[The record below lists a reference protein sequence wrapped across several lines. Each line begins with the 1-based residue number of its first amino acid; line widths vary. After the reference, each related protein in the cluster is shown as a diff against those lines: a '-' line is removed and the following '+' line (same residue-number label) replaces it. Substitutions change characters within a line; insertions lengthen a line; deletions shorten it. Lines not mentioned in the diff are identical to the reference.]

1 MKPVTSSSH
10 KFFRLFVLLLLA
22 VFISETVY
30 ASGTMSAVQ
39 AASNNAETRTEHCHE
54 VPSARQA
61 HEKQHEHASCKD
73 CSHCFACF
81 SMMVQ
86 APFHTIA
93 LQKQLIAISIFV
105 EIYHSP
111 STAQPQKPPIA

>member
-1 MKPVTSSSH
+1 
-10 KFFRLFVLLLLA
+10 
-22 VFISETVY
+22 
-30 ASGTMSAVQ
+30 
-39 AASNNAETRTEHCHE
+39 
-54 VPSARQA
+54 
-61 HEKQHEHASCKD
+61 
-73 CSHCFACF
+73 
-81 SMMVQ
+81 MMVQ